1 MLWHIVPLGEDQLYI
16 TTPPYTP
23 PRHVTEMVPADL
35 LLERL
40 AQIPTRRELIRSRI
54 WVALGLCVLAIIGVQ
69 MWWRWVWAC
78 SLL

>member
-1 MLWHIVPLGEDQLYI
+1 MPDKDQHYLEI
-16 TTPPYTP
+16 PPYTP

-35 LLERL
+35 IQERL
-40 AQIPTRRELIRSRI
+40 AQLPTRRELIRFGWI
-54 WVALGLCVLAIIGVQ
+54 ALGLWGLALIGVW